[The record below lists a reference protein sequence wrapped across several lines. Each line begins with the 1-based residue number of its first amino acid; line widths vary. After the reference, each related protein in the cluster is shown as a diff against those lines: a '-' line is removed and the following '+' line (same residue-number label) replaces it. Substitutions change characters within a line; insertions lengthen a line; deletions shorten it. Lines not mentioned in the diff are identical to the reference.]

1 LKKFGTLS
9 ALLKKHNQLYGFN
22 MKDNIRDLN
31 MKNKIFLTAAASLL
45 ALSLST
51 GASAALITGDVA
63 YSTLSGGPAA
73 WSFDEAANTITV
85 GTGEVDYVSG
95 DFGSIAL
102 GTVVTDL
109 PTFTYDVFVPSVN
122 IWNLGGFS
130 FDLNSVDSYT
140 ESTGNLLLTGSGTVT
155 ADGFDD
161 TTMVWTISGNNFTFA
176 AATVPEPSVIALFGL
191 GLLGLGLARRK
202 IRS

>member
-1 LKKFGTLS
+1 
-9 ALLKKHNQLYGFN
+9 
-22 MKDNIRDLN
+22 

-51 GASAALITGDVA
+51 GASAALIDGSLA
-63 YSTLSGGPAA
+63 YSTLTGGSA
-73 WSFDEAANTITV
+73 WSFDHGANTITV
-85 GTGEVDYVSG
+85 GDGEVDFVSG
-95 DFGSIAL
+95 DLAGYISLGDTIAA
-102 GTVVTDL
+102 L
-109 PTFTYDVFVPSVN
+109 PTFTYDAFVPSVN

-130 FDLNSVDSYT
+130 FDLDSVTSYT
-140 ESTGNLLLTGSGTVT
+140 QNPDNLYLTGMGTVSS
-155 ADGFDD
+155 AGFTD
-161 TTMVWTISGNNFTFA
+161 TTMEWTISGNQFTFA

>member
-9 ALLKKHNQLYGFN
+9 ALLKKHIQLYGFN

-51 GASAALITGDVA
+51 GASAALITGTLA
-63 YSTLSGGPAA
+63 YSTLTSGSA
-73 WSFDEAANTITV
+73 WSFDHAANTITV
-85 GTGEVDYVSG
+85 GDGQVDFVSG
-95 DFGSIAL
+95 DLASTIAL
-102 GTVVTDL
+102 GDTVVAL
-109 PTFTYDVFVPSVN
+109 PTFTYDVFLPSVN
-122 IWNLGGFS
+122 IW
-130 FDLNSVDSYT
+130 DLVDSYT
-140 ESTGNLLLTGSGTVT
+140 ENPGNLYLTGSGTVSK
-155 ADGFDD
+155 AGFED
-161 TTMVWTISGNNFTFA
+161 TNMAWTISGNSLTFA
-176 AATVPEPSVIALFGL
+176 AITVPEPSVIALFGL

>member
-1 LKKFGTLS
+1 
-9 ALLKKHNQLYGFN
+9 
-22 MKDNIRDLN
+22 

-51 GASAALITGDVA
+51 GASASPAPAPLVDITGELA
-63 YSTLSGGPAA
+63 YSTLTGGSA
-73 WSFDEAANTITV
+73 WGFDHALNTITV
-85 GTGEVDYVSG
+85 GDGEVDYVSG
-95 DFGSIAL
+95 DFASIAL
-102 GTVVTDL
+102 GSTIAAL

-122 IWNLGGFS
+122 IWNLGGFT
-130 FDLNSVDSYT
+130 FDLNSVTSYM
-140 ESTGNLLLTGSGTVT
+140 EFPSNSGLWLTGVGTVSAAGF
-155 ADGFDD
+155 ADTSMG
-161 TTMVWTISGNNFTFA
+161 WTISGNKFTFA

>member
-51 GASAALITGDVA
+51 GASAALITGTLA
-63 YSTLSGGPAA
+63 YSTLTSGSA
-73 WSFDEAANTITV
+73 WSFDHAANTITV
-85 GTGEVDYVSG
+85 GDGQVDFVSG
-95 DFGSIAL
+95 DLASTIAL
-102 GTVVTDL
+102 GDTVVAL
-109 PTFTYDVFVPSVN
+109 PTFTYDVFLPSVN
-122 IWNLGGFS
+122 IWDLGDFS
-130 FDLNSVDSYT
+130 FDLDSVDSYT
-140 ESTGNLLLTGSGTVT
+140 ENPGNLYLTGSGTVSK
-155 ADGFDD
+155 AGFED
-161 TTMVWTISGNNFTFA
+161 TNMAWTISGNSLTFA
-176 AATVPEPSVIALFGL
+176 AITVPEPSVIALFGL

>member
-1 LKKFGTLS
+1 
-9 ALLKKHNQLYGFN
+9 
-22 MKDNIRDLN
+22 

-51 GASAALITGDVA
+51 GASAALAPLVDITGELA
-63 YSTLSGGPAA
+63 YSSQTGGSA
-73 WSFDEAANTITV
+73 WGFDHALNTITV
-85 GTGEVDYVSG
+85 GDGEVDYVSG
-95 DFGSIAL
+95 DFASIAL
-102 GTVVTDL
+102 GSTIAAL

-122 IWNLGGFS
+122 IWNLGGFT
-130 FDLNSVDSYT
+130 FDLDSVTSYMEFPSDSGLY
-140 ESTGNLLLTGSGTVT
+140 LTGVGTVSAAGF
-155 ADGFDD
+155 ADTSMG
-161 TTMVWTISGNNFTFA
+161 WTIQGNKFTFA

>member
-1 LKKFGTLS
+1 
-9 ALLKKHNQLYGFN
+9 
-22 MKDNIRDLN
+22 

-51 GASAALITGDVA
+51 GASAALITGTLA
-63 YSTLSGGPAA
+63 YSTLTGGSA
-73 WSFDEAANTITV
+73 WSFDHAANTITV
-85 GTGEVDYVSG
+85 GDGEVDYVSG
-95 DFGSIAL
+95 DLAGSIAL
-102 GTVVTDL
+102 GDTIAAL

-130 FDLNSVDSYT
+130 FDLNSIISFEEKDQPYVGKT
-140 ESTGNLLLTGSGTVT
+140 LEILGMGTVSGNGFT
-155 ADGFDD
+155 A
-161 TTMVWTISGNNFTFA
+161 TNMAWYISGNKASFSA
-176 AATVPEPSVIALFGL
+176 ISVPEPSVIALFGL

>member
-1 LKKFGTLS
+1 
-9 ALLKKHNQLYGFN
+9 
-22 MKDNIRDLN
+22 

-51 GASAALITGDVA
+51 GASAALITGNLA
-63 YSTLSGGPAA
+63 YSTLTGGSA
-73 WSFDEAANTITV
+73 WSFDHAANTITI
-85 GTGEVDYVSG
+85 GDGQVDFVSG
-95 DFGSIAL
+95 DLAGYISLGDTIAA
-102 GTVVTDL
+102 L

-130 FDLNSVDSYT
+130 FDLDSVTSYT
-140 ESTGNLLLTGSGTVT
+140 QNPNNLYLTGMGTVSSV
-155 ADGFDD
+155 GFTD
-161 TTMVWTISGNNFTFA
+161 TTMAWTISGNSATFA
-176 AATVPEPSVIALFGL
+176 AITVPEPSVIALFGL

>member
-1 LKKFGTLS
+1 
-9 ALLKKHNQLYGFN
+9 
-22 MKDNIRDLN
+22 

-51 GASAALITGDVA
+51 GASAALIDGSLA
-63 YSTLSGGPAA
+63 YSTLTGGSA
-73 WSFDEAANTITV
+73 WSFDHAANTITV
-85 GTGEVDYVSG
+85 GDGQVDFVSG
-95 DFGSIAL
+95 DLAGPIAL
-102 GTVVTDL
+102 GDTIAAL
-109 PTFTYDVFVPSVN
+109 PTFTYDAFVPSVN

-130 FDLNSVDSYT
+130 FDLDSVTSYM
-140 ESTGNLLLTGSGTVT
+140 EFPANAGLYLTGMGTVSS
-155 ADGFDD
+155 AGFTD
-161 TTMVWTISGNNFTFA
+161 TSMGWTISGNQFTFA

>member
-1 LKKFGTLS
+1 
-9 ALLKKHNQLYGFN
+9 
-22 MKDNIRDLN
+22 

-51 GASAALITGDVA
+51 GASAALIDGSLA
-63 YSTLSGGPAA
+63 YSTLTGGSA
-73 WSFDEAANTITV
+73 WSFDHGANTITV
-85 GTGEVDYVSG
+85 GTGEVDFVSG
-95 DFGSIAL
+95 DLAGPIAL
-102 GTVVTDL
+102 GDTIAAL
-109 PTFTYDVFVPSVN
+109 PTFTYDAFVPSVN

-130 FDLNSVDSYT
+130 FDLDSVTSYT
-140 ESTGNLLLTGSGTVT
+140 QNPNNLYLTGMGTVSS
-155 ADGFDD
+155 AGFTD
-161 TTMVWTISGNNFTFA
+161 TSMGWTISGNQFTFA